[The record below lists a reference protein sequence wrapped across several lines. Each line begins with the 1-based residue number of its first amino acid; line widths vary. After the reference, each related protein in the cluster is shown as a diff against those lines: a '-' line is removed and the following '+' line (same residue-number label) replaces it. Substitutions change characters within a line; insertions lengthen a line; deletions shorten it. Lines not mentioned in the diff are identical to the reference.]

1 MQEKIA
7 QATVMP
13 ASKLTIPT
21 ITGTHTGMEE
31 EHLGTRTVGAG
42 LELVLVVVVVSEIG
56 VSVVEV
62 ITGGLGRLLILVR
75 MKGLAYRNDK

>member
-1 MQEKIA
+1 
-7 QATVMP
+7 MP

-42 LELVLVVVVVSEIG
+42 LELVLVVVVSEIG